1 MSYIHKFTLCFVI
14 NILFLLLCGCNIDTN
29 DMSDEISLT
38 SQESDTAIS
47 SNVVSDEA
55 DVTEADNATHN
66 VILCTDKTE
75 YTFDETLRC
84 EMRSESENE
93 YFAFKNGPDYAFVQ
107 YWSSDTNEWSRCE
120 KEYVSK
126 DIGLEGLRNNYTVSF
141 TLSERADKGKEK
153 YRVGMEFSWGTFY
166 SNEFTI
172 KE

>member
-1 MSYIHKFTLCFVI
+1 MRYIHKFSLCFVML
-14 NILFLLLCGCNIDTN
+14 ILFLLLCGCNVDTN

-38 SQESDTAIS
+38 SQESDT
-47 SNVVSDEA
+47 VVSDET
-55 DVTEADNATHN
+55 DVTETDNTTHN
-66 VILCTDKTE
+66 VIMLTDKTE
-75 YTFDETLRC
+75 YTFDETLLC
-84 EMRSESENE
+84 EMRLESENE
-93 YFAFKNGPDYAFVQ
+93 YLAFKNGPDYAFVQ
-107 YWSSDTNEWSRCE
+107 YWNSDTNEWSRCE
-120 KEYVSK
+120 KEFAAK